1 VAPAPVTANPGKIF
15 VGLDLGTSG
24 CRACALD
31 AELNTLAEQ
40 RLPWHP
46 PVSSNG
52 LCEEPDPRLW
62 WQGVVQLL
70 MRIGAA
76 LGGRPVAGLAVD
88 GTSATMLA
96 VSPDGEPL
104 GPALMYNDRRAQAE
118 AERIALVAP
127 PDSAC
132 SGSSSGLAKLL
143 HLQAQT
149 GTTDRT
155 LAQADWIAGRLLGRL
170 GVSDANNALKLGFD
184 PGSGRWPAW
193 LDKLGVTR
201 AMLPEVYPAG
211 TDMGEM
217 APDVARLIGWPCG
230 TRIVAGSTDSVAA
243 TLASG
248 IVHPGEAVTALGST
262 LVLKIVTPKP
272 VFSAPHGVYSHR
284 VAGLW
289 LAGGASN
296 SGGAVLTEYFS
307 LQRIGALS
315 QQLVP
320 ERPTG
325 LDLYPLAG
333 PGERFPHNDPTLVP
347 RLEPRP
353 RDDRVFFQA
362 MLEGMARIE
371 RDGYE
376 LLARLGAPAPV
387 SVRSTGGGAA
397 NEGWRRIRERILGV
411 PVLAARWSEAC
422 YGAALLAR
430 HGCGAGPLLQT

>member
-1 VAPAPVTANPGKIF
+1 VPVTARQQQIF

-31 AELNTLAEQ
+31 ARLNILAEQ
-40 RLPWHP
+40 RLSWRP
-46 PVSSNG
+46 PQSGDG
-52 LCEEPDPRLW
+52 LCEEPDPRHW
-62 WQGVVQLL
+62 WQAVVQLL
-70 MRIGAA
+70 TRIGAE

-88 GTSATMLA
+88 GTSATMLR

-104 GPALMYNDRRAQAE
+104 GPALMYNARRAQAE

-132 SGSSSGLAKLL
+132 RGPSSGLAKLL
-143 HLQAQT
+143 HLEAGT
-149 GTTDRT
+149 GSVGRT
-155 LAQADWIAGRLLGRL
+155 LAQADWVAGRLLGRL

-184 PGSGRWPAW
+184 AQTGRWPGW
-193 LDKLGVTR
+193 LTELGVTR
-201 AMLPEVYPAG
+201 AVLPQVHPAG
-211 TDMGEM
+211 AAMGEM
-217 APDVARLIGWPCG
+217 ASDIARLIGWPAG
-230 TRIVAGSTDSVAA
+230 TRIVAGTTDSVAGS
-243 TLASG
+243 LASG
-248 IVHPGEAVTALGST
+248 IAHPGEAVTALGST
-262 LVLKIVTPKP
+262 LVLKIVSPRP

-296 SGGAVLTEYFS
+296 SGGAVLAGYFS
-307 LQRIGALS
+307 PQRIDALS
-315 QQLVP
+315 RQLVP

-325 LDLYPLAG
+325 LDLYPLAN
-333 PGERFPHNDPTLVP
+333 PGERFPYNDPAFAP

-371 RDGYE
+371 RDGYA
-376 LLARLGAPAPV
+376 LLARLGAPEAV

-397 NEGWRRIRERILGV
+397 NEGWRRIREHTLGV
-411 PVLAARWSEAC
+411 PVLSARWSEAC